1 MDDVILAGGRVFN
14 GLLAGTYLAFA
25 IAVMPALH
33 NQPDDVF
40 VRVMNRIS
48 VVIVNPVFLAIFL
61 GAPIITAAFAWSN
74 RTPLAFGALAA
85 ALLALLVTV
94 IANVPLNDALA
105 ATGNRDAFETPWL
118 IWHAI
123 RTAAATVA
131 FVLLCLGSAQ
141 SLP

>member
-1 MDDVILAGGRVFN
+1 MDDVILAGGQVFN

-25 IAVMPALH
+25 IAVMPALR

-61 GAPIITAAFAWSN
+61 GAPIITAAFVWSN
-74 RTPLAFGALAA
+74 RTPLAYGALAA

-94 IANVPLNDALA
+94 IANVPLNEALA
-105 ATGNRDAFETPWL
+105 ATGNRDAFERPWL

-123 RTAAATVA
+123 RTASATAA
-131 FVLLCLGSAQ
+131 FVLLCLGSAATF
-141 SLP
+141 P

>member
-1 MDDVILAGGRVFN
+1 MDDVVLAGGRVFN

-48 VVIVNPVFLAIFL
+48 VVIVNPMFLAIFL
-61 GAPIITAAFAWSN
+61 GAPIMTAAVAWGQ
-74 RTPLAFGALAA
+74 RTPLAFGAFAA
-85 ALLALLVTV
+85 ALVALLVTV
-94 IANVPLNDALA
+94 AANVPLNDALA
-105 ATGNRDAFETPWL
+105 DTGNRDAFETPWL

-123 RTAAATVA
+123 RTASATAA
-131 FVLLCLGSAQ
+131 FVLLCLGSAGN
-141 SLP
+141 S